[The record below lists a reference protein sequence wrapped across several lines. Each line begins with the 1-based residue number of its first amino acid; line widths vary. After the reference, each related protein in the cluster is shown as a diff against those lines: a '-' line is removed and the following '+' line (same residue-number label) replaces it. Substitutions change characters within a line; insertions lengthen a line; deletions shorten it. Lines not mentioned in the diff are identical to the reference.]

1 MKKNVFISITKIL
14 TTSILGLL
22 ILTSC
27 QHPNSKAFNQPV
39 ENKSDTKKIPTTD
52 SSKLIVHLDSLP
64 QINFPYGEGGPDQK
78 TSPVLNL
85 SEFKDKKLFGL
96 PLTRIKTQI
105 GGGILDDDRVDST
118 FSLTDNKF
126 KASWD
131 LIAKT
136 PKFFV
141 IEINGVILATLTYDL
156 KVIDAINTETHDP
169 ANNNHFN
176 ADRYSTINRDLTI
189 VLHHKWYMV
198 GESGNDENE
207 KDDEDWFINKDG
219 RFIRKIN

>member
-1 MKKNVFISITKIL
+1 MKRIVSISIPKVL

-22 ILTSC
+22 FLTSC
-27 QHPNSKAFNQPV
+27 QHSNNKSVSQLI
-39 ENKSDTKKIPTTD
+39 ENKSAAKKILVPITD
-52 SSKLIVHLDSLP
+52 SGKLIAHLDSLP
-64 QINFPYGEGGPDQK
+64 QIKFPYGEGGPDQQ

-85 SEFKDKKLFGL
+85 SEFKNRKLFNL

-118 FSLTDNKF
+118 FNLTDNKF

-141 IEINGVILATLTYDL
+141 IEINGVILATLTYNL

-176 ADRYSTINRDLTI
+176 ADRYSTINKNLTI

-198 GESGNDENE
+198 G
-207 KDDEDWFINKDG
+207 
-219 RFIRKIN
+219 